1 MNSHRGICWLSST
14 LAAAVLAVLASG
26 TAFAQ
31 KTQLLVYTA
40 LEADQMKAYA
50 DGFNK
55 VEPNI
60 EIQWVQDSTGVIT
73 ARLLAEKAN
82 PQADVIWGLAATSLV
97 RFETDGML
105 TPYAP
110 SGLAAIKA
118 SYRDAKN
125 PPGWFGMDVWGATVC
140 FNTVEA
146 AKMNLPRPETWMDL
160 TKPIYKGKIV
170 MPNPASSGTGYLDVT
185 SWLQIFGEQ
194 GGWKFMD
201 GLHENIAQ
209 YVHSGSKP
217 CVLAGNGEFPIG
229 ISFEYRANTIKAK
242 GGPIDLIFPKE
253 GLGWDLEAY
262 GIMKNTKKLDAAK
275 KLADFASSKA
285 AMDLYGK
292 NYAIVAIPGSAVP
305 LPNIPAD
312 YESRLVKNDFAWAAN
327 NRDKILAEWTKRYD
341 SKSEAKK

>member
-1 MNSHRGICWLSST
+1 MTKFRILGSLST
-14 LAAAVLAVLASG
+14 AAATAIVALAISSAAL
-26 TAFAQ
+26 AQ
-31 KTQLLVYTA
+31 KTSLLVYTA
-40 LEADQMKAYA
+40 LEADQIKPYA
-50 DGFNK
+50 EAFNK
-55 VEPNI
+55 VNPDI
-60 EIQWVQDSTGVIT
+60 EIKWVQDSTGVIT
-73 ARLLAEKAN
+73 SRLLAEKAN
-82 PQADVIWGLAATSLV
+82 PQADFIWGLAATSLV

-105 TPYAP
+105 QPYAP

-118 SYRDAKN
+118 SYRDTKN
-125 PPGWFGMDVWGATVC
+125 PPYWVGMDVWGATVC

-146 AKMNLPRPETWMDL
+146 AKMGLPKPETWQDL

-185 SWLQIFGEQ
+185 SWLQIYGEQ
-194 GGWKFMD
+194 AGWKFMD

-217 CVLAGNGEFPIG
+217 CVMAGNGEFPIG

-253 GLGWDLEAY
+253 GLGWDMEAF
-262 GIMKNTKKLDAAK
+262 GIMKNTKNLDAAK

-285 AMDLYGK
+285 AMDLYAN
-292 NYAIVAIPGSAVP
+292 NYAIVAVPGVAHP

-327 NRDKILAEWTKRYD
+327 NRDKILAEWSKRYD
-341 SKSEAKK
+341 VKSAKK

>member
-1 MNSHRGICWLSST
+1 MKFHRGIRWLSSVF
-14 LAAAVLAVLASG
+14 AAAALALLASG
-26 TAFAQ
+26 PASAQ

-40 LEADQMKAYA
+40 LEPDQLKPYEE
-50 DGFNK
+50 GFAK
-55 VEPNI
+55 VVNDVELN
-60 EIQWVQDSTGVIT
+60 WVRDSTGIIT
-73 ARLLAEKAN
+73 AKLLAEKAN
-82 PQADVIWGLAATSLV
+82 PQADVVWGLAATSLV

-105 TPYAP
+105 QPYAP

-125 PPGWFGMDVWGATVC
+125 PPYWFGMDVWGATVC

-146 AKMNLPRPETWMDL
+146 AKMGLPKPETWQDL

-185 SWLQIFGEQ
+185 SWLQMFGEQ

-201 GLHENIAQ
+201 GLYENIAQ
-209 YVHSGSKP
+209 YTHSGSKP

-229 ISFEYRANTIKAK
+229 ISFEFRANSIKAK
-242 GGPIDLIFPKE
+242 GGPIDLVFPKE
-253 GLGWDLEAY
+253 GLGWDLEAF
-262 GIMKNTKKLDAAK
+262 GIMKNTKKLEAAK
-275 KLADFASSKA
+275 KLADFAASKA
-285 AMDLYGK
+285 AMDLYAK
-292 NYAIVAIPGSAVP
+292 SYAIVAIPGVATP

-312 YESRLVKNDFAWAAN
+312 YETRLVKNDFAWAAN

-341 SKSEAKK
+341 VKSEPKK